1 MIPQLPAVTSAAKPG
16 SAGQRGHSIYQPWIT
31 LLCQL
36 HFQFTLELQT
46 KVREDFNIK
55 VKAPLMGDFK
65 ILC

>member
-46 KVREDFNIK
+46 KVREDF
-55 VKAPLMGDFK
+55 
-65 ILC
+65 